1 MAELKT
7 KAKPKKILP
16 LRAKGGEK
24 QHKLTSSKLEILV
37 TIVNRKK
44 ADFFMDLIQ
53 SYEVNMQFSTSARG
67 TADISILNRLGIT
80 DTDKTV
86 IFSVI
91 KAERAKEILELLS
104 HKFETIKNGNGI
116 AYTIP
121 MTSIIGA
128 SAFAFLAN
136 QRQEGLFDGTN

>member
-7 KAKPKKILP
+7 NTKPKKIPL
-16 LRAKGGEK
+16 LRAKGGAK
-24 QHKLTSSKLEILV
+24 QHKLTSNRLEILV
-37 TIVNRKK
+37 TIVNRGK

-86 IFSVI
+86 IFSVV
-91 KAERAKEILELLS
+91 KAQRAKEILELLS
-104 HKFETIKNGNGI
+104 KKFETIKNGNGI

-121 MTSIIGA
+121 MSSIIGA